1 MDLLLH
7 RNDFSLTDGRVK
19 GILHL
24 FFKLVLAL
32 PEQDLLLCFD
42 DLDQD
47 VTFLLLELGDAVL
60 KLDGLVLELLQ
71 LLLELH
77 LNVEVV
83 VCQLLLLLVVLV
95 DQIVELVH
103 LKGLVLLSHFQFSDA
118 LVVSLNFAV
127 NADFLLVKD

>member
-7 RNDFSLTDGRVK
+7 SNDFSLTNGWVK
-19 GILHL
+19 SILHL

-32 PEQDLLLCFD
+32 PEEDLLLSFD
-42 DLDQD
+42 DFDEN
-47 VTFLLLELGDAVL
+47 VTLLLLELSDAVL

-77 LNVEVV
+77 LDVEVI
-83 VCQLLLLLVVLV
+83 VCELLLLLVVLV